1 MEIVQLIG
9 SYGFPIVAC
18 VAMGVYLKYVIDQYR
33 SDISHL
39 SQEHKAEMDSI
50 TQALNNNTQVLTRL
64 CITLDKK
71 DKE

>member
-18 VAMGVYLKYVIDQYR
+18 VAMGLYLKYVIDQYR
-33 SDISHL
+33 SDISRI
-39 SQEHKAEMDSI
+39 SQEHKEEMSSI

-71 DKE
+71 EKE

>member
-18 VAMGVYLKYVIDQYR
+18 VAMGLYLKYVIDQYR
-33 SDISHL
+33 SDISRI

>member
-18 VAMGVYLKYVIDQYR
+18 VAMGLYLKYVIDQYR
-33 SDISHL
+33 SDISRI

-71 DKE
+71 EKE

>member
-18 VAMGVYLKYVIDQYR
+18 VAMGLYLKYVIDQYR
-33 SDISHL
+33 SDISRI

-50 TQALNNNTQVLTRL
+50 TEALNNNTQVLTRL

>member
-18 VAMGVYLKYVIDQYR
+18 VAMGLYLKYVIDQYR
-33 SDISHL
+33 SDISRI

-50 TQALNNNTQVLTRL
+50 TEALNNNTQVLTRL

-71 DKE
+71 EKE